1 MATGV
6 TVTVFSVR
14 QVLAATS
21 GFSLSGDAL
30 RAMDD
35 KQFVSQI
42 LASANDLE
50 LKTNELEKSILD
62 LVNRKINGN

>member
-1 MATGV
+1 MTGV

-35 KQFVSQI
+35 KQFVSAFKLQ
-42 LASANDLE
+42 LSAVSL
-50 LKTNELEKSILD
+50 SSFPY
-62 LVNRKINGN
+62 